1 MTTPAEPTNC
11 EPPKERNGR
20 IAAFV
25 RHVWIIPAAALLI
38 VLLFLSVGRSHV
50 SEVGREFLNSLTYCA
65 MIAVPST
72 YLLTW
77 SSIRYSGRY
86 PRLVY
91 LLHSFT
97 LLVTATAGSFAAAWI
112 LEVFH
117 LIPRGAFWEEFRE
130 SYPFAV
136 VISQVIGLSMTS
148 FETMR
153 HKLQSATIELRT
165 RQVEQERANKL
176 MAEARLSSLESRIQ
190 PHFLFNTLNSIA
202 SLIPSDPQRA
212 EDTVARLA
220 ALLRFSLNAN
230 HSSLVPLAQELKI
243 VRDYLEI
250 ESTRFGSRL
259 HYEIAVPESLN
270 GFRVPP
276 LAIQTLV
283 ENSIKHVVAQR
294 TEGGTI
300 RVCGRKDDGLL
311 RFEVVDDG
319 PGFSLAEIS
328 PEHGL
333 GNLAARLQLL
343 FGDRGQLE
351 ATRDNNRTVVRI
363 VVPAGS

>member
-1 MTTPAEPTNC
+1 MNVPARQPIDEPLPTRGG
-11 EPPKERNGR
+11 KT
-20 IAAFV
+20 AAFF
-25 RHVWIIPAAALLI
+25 RHVWIVPAAALLI
-38 VLLFLSVGRSHV
+38 VLLFLSVGRSHL
-50 SEVGREFLNSLTYCA
+50 SEVWRDFLTSLIYCA
-65 MIAVPST
+65 LIGVPSM

-77 SSIRYSGRY
+77 FSIRYNQRY

-97 LLVTATAGSFAAAWI
+97 LLVTATAGSLAAAWLI
-112 LEVFH
+112 EVFH
-117 LIPRGAFWEEFRE
+117 LIPRGAFLYEFRG

-136 VISQVIGLSMTS
+136 VISQAIGLSMTL

-153 HKLQSATIELRT
+153 HKLQTATLELRT
-165 RQVEQERANKL
+165 REVEHERANKL

-202 SLIPSDPQRA
+202 SLIPSDPKRA

-220 ALLRFSLNAN
+220 ALLRFSLNTN
-230 HSSLVPLAQELKI
+230 HSSLVPLAQEIKI

-250 ESTRFGSRL
+250 ESTRFGPRL
-259 HYEIAVPESLN
+259 HYEIAVPESLR
-270 GFRVPP
+270 GFKVPP

-283 ENSIKHVVAQR
+283 ENSIKHVIAQR
-294 TEGGTI
+294 TECGTI
-300 RVCGRKDDGLL
+300 RVCGRMDDGML

-319 PGFSLAEIS
+319 PGFSLAQIS

-333 GNLAARLQLL
+333 GNLAGRLQLL

-351 ATRDNNRTVVRI
+351 ANRDGNRTIVRI
-363 VVPAGS
+363 LMPAEY